1 MKKTIRLSETD
12 LHRVIKEAVT
22 RVLNEGQGWNFFK
35 HNAVK
40 AFKRGMS
47 GEDFT
52 GGDPDWKG
60 EVSRYISTGNPKDN
74 ETEREKRM
82 PWRRTYDETGLFDDS
97 HRPENNDN
105 IIDTSFSGKL
115 GRATGVASTAAM
127 LGLGLGLGK
136 VVNATKKA
144 GRGIKRAVGDVAK
157 SIERRRLKRA
167 TSGDPNVPYM

>member
-1 MKKTIRLSETD
+1 MRNNKRTIRLSESD

-35 HNAVK
+35 HNAGK
-40 AFKRGMS
+40 AFKLGMS

-60 EVSRYISTGNPKDN
+60 EVSRYISTGNPEDN

-82 PWRRTYDETGLFDDS
+82 PWRRTYDETGLFDDN
-97 HRPENNDN
+97 HRPENSDN
-105 IIDTSFSGKL
+105 IIDTSFSGNA
-115 GRATGVASTAAM
+115 GRAA
-127 LGLGLGLGK
+127 GLGGTVAMYGLGK
-136 VVNATKKA
+136 GIHAAKKA
-144 GRGIKRAVGDVAK
+144 GRGIKRAVGNIAK

-167 TSGDPNVPYM
+167 TSGDPNVDYM